1 MAGQLPADRRMSRR
15 ALGALLLAT
24 LVVAT
29 AYGAWAWWRAWSAPR
44 VGVVLRPTYSVEG
57 ISTGTPVRVNGVVV
71 GQVESLGLR
80 PDAEG
85 RLRPEVRLTIDPS
98 DLEDRGF
105 ADRLR
110 RDRLGVEVARG
121 LRGRLITVS
130 PASGLLQVELLWEEP
145 GPPPAGLAADEIPAA
160 GGSKQRALERVARE
174 LGRIAGRDLAQV
186 AAELEADLDAY
197 LPKSDPARAARLSA
211 DWVARSAA
219 LAEATDD
226 AHLGAQATR
235 LIAAVARLREGA
247 AQAEAAVD
255 AETLARLQ
263 VSLADARE
271 AVRAFGASLEGSG
284 RSLES
289 AQAEAA
295 TALRDLSEGARTWTR
310 KARGLTTEPL
320 PPAR

>member
-15 ALGALLLAT
+15 ALGALMLAT
-24 LVVAT
+24 LAAAT
-29 AYGAWAWWRAWSAPR
+29 LYGAWAWWRAWSAPR
-44 VGVVLRPTYSVEG
+44 VGVVVRPTFSVEG
-57 ISTGTPVRVNGVVV
+57 IATGTPVRVNGVVV

-80 PDAEG
+80 PDADG
-85 RLRPEVRLTIDPS
+85 RLRPEVRLTLDPS
-98 DLEDRGF
+98 DLADRGF

-110 RDRLGVEVARG
+110 RDRLSEEVARG
-121 LRGRLITVS
+121 LRARLISVS

-145 GPPPAGLAADEIPAA
+145 GELPAGLAPDEIPAA

-174 LGRIAGRDLAQV
+174 LGRFAGRDLAQV
-186 AAELEADLDAY
+186 AAALEADLDAY

-226 AHLGAQATR
+226 AHLGTQATR
-235 LIAAVARLREGA
+235 LIAAVARLREVA

-255 AETLARLQ
+255 AESLARLQ

-284 RSLES
+284 RSLEA

-295 TALRDLSEGARTWTR
+295 TLLRDLSDGARAWTR

>member
-1 MAGQLPADRRMSRR
+1 MSRR
-15 ALGALLLAT
+15 ALGALMLAT
-24 LVVAT
+24 LAAAT
-29 AYGAWAWWRAWSAPR
+29 LYGAWAWWRAWSAPR
-44 VGVVLRPTYSVEG
+44 VGVVVRPTFSVEG
-57 ISTGTPVRVNGVVV
+57 IATGTPVRVNGVVV

-80 PDAEG
+80 PDADG
-85 RLRPEVRLTIDPS
+85 RLRPEVRLTLDPS
-98 DLEDRGF
+98 DLADRGF

-110 RDRLGVEVARG
+110 RDRLSEEVARG
-121 LRGRLITVS
+121 LRARLISVS

-145 GPPPAGLAADEIPAA
+145 GELPAGLAPDEIPAA

-174 LGRIAGRDLAQV
+174 LGRFVGRDLAQV
-186 AAELEADLDAY
+186 AAALEADLDAY

-226 AHLGAQATR
+226 AHLGTQATR
-235 LIAAVARLREGA
+235 LIAAVARLREVA

-255 AETLARLQ
+255 AESLARLQ

-284 RSLES
+284 RSLEA

-295 TALRDLSEGARTWTR
+295 TLLRDLSDGARAWTR

>member
-1 MAGQLPADRRMSRR
+1 MNRR

-24 LVVAT
+24 VAVAT
-29 AYGAWAWWRAWSAPR
+29 GLGAWAWWRAWSAPR
-44 VGVVLRPTYSVEG
+44 VALVVRPAFSVEG
-57 ISTGTPVRVNGVVV
+57 IATGTPVRVNGVIV

-80 PDAEG
+80 PDDLG
-85 RLRPEVRLTIDPS
+85 RLRPEVRLTLDPS
-98 DLEDRGF
+98 DLEERGF

-110 RDRLGVEVARG
+110 ADSLRAEVARG
-121 LRGRLITVS
+121 LRARLITVS

-145 GPPPAGLAADEIPAA
+145 AELPSGLAADEIPAS

-174 LGRIAGRDLAQV
+174 LGRWADRDWAAV

-197 LPKSDPARAARLSA
+197 LPKSDPERAARLSA
-211 DWVARSAA
+211 EWLARSAS

-226 AHLGAQATR
+226 AHLGAEATR
-235 LIAAVARLREGA
+235 LIAAVARLREVA
-247 AQAEAAVD
+247 AKAEAGLD

-263 VSLADARE
+263 VRLADAR
-271 AVRAFGASLEGSG
+271 AAAQAFGASLEDAG
-284 RSLES
+284 RSFES
-289 AQAEAA
+289 AQGETAELLRGLSAA
-295 TALRDLSEGARTWTR
+295 ARAWTR

>member
-1 MAGQLPADRRMSRR
+1 MSRR

-24 LVVAT
+24 LAAAT
-29 AYGAWAWWRAWSAPR
+29 LYGAWAWWRAWSEPR
-44 VGVVLRPTYSVEG
+44 VGVVVRPTYSVEG

-80 PDAEG
+80 ADADG

-98 DLEDRGF
+98 DLADRGF

-110 RDRLGVEVARG
+110 RDRLREEVARG
-121 LRGRLITVS
+121 LRARLITVS

-145 GPPPAGLAADEIPAA
+145 GEIPADLAADEIPAA

-174 LGRIAGRDLAQV
+174 LGRFAGRDVAQV
-186 AAELEADLDAY
+186 AAALEADLDAF
-197 LPKSDPARAARLSA
+197 LPKTDPARLARLSA

-235 LIAAVARLREGA
+235 LIGAVARLREVA
-247 AQAEAAVD
+247 TQAEAAVD
-255 AETLARLQ
+255 AESLARLQ
-263 VSLADARE
+263 VRLADARE

-284 RSLES
+284 RSLDS
-289 AQAEAA
+289 AQAEAS
-295 TALRDLSEGARTWTR
+295 TLLRDLSDAARAWTR

>member
-1 MAGQLPADRRMSRR
+1 MSRR
-15 ALGALLLAT
+15 ALGALMLAT
-24 LVVAT
+24 LAAAT
-29 AYGAWAWWRAWSAPR
+29 LYGAWAWWRAWSAPR
-44 VGVVLRPTYSVEG
+44 VGVVVRPTFSVEG
-57 ISTGTPVRVNGVVV
+57 IATGTPVRVNGVVV

-80 PDAEG
+80 PDADG

-98 DLEDRGF
+98 DLADRGF

-110 RDRLGVEVARG
+110 RDRLSEEVARG
-121 LRGRLITVS
+121 LRARLTSVS

-145 GPPPAGLAADEIPAA
+145 GELPTGLAPDEIPAT

-174 LGRIAGRDLAQV
+174 LGRFAGRDLAQV
-186 AAELEADLDAY
+186 AAALEADLDAY

-226 AHLGAQATR
+226 AHLGTQATR
-235 LIAAVARLREGA
+235 LIAAVARLREVA

-255 AETLARLQ
+255 AESLARLQ

-284 RSLES
+284 RSLEA

-295 TALRDLSEGARTWTR
+295 TLLRDLSDGARAWTR

>member
-1 MAGQLPADRRMSRR
+1 MSRR

-24 LVVAT
+24 LAAAT
-29 AYGAWAWWRAWSAPR
+29 LYGAWAWWRAWSEPR
-44 VGVVLRPTYSVEG
+44 VGVVVRPTYSVEG
-57 ISTGTPVRVNGVVV
+57 ISTGTPARVNGGVV

-80 PDAEG
+80 ADADG

-98 DLEDRGF
+98 DLADRGF

-110 RDRLGVEVARG
+110 RDRLREEVARG
-121 LRGRLITVS
+121 LRARLITVS

-145 GPPPAGLAADEIPAA
+145 GEIPADLAADEIPAA

-174 LGRIAGRDLAQV
+174 LGRFAGRDVAQV
-186 AAELEADLDAY
+186 AAALEADLDAF
-197 LPKSDPARAARLSA
+197 LPKTDPARLARLSA

-235 LIAAVARLREGA
+235 LIGAVARLREVA
-247 AQAEAAVD
+247 TQAEAAVD
-255 AETLARLQ
+255 AESLARLQ
-263 VSLADARE
+263 VRLADARE

-284 RSLES
+284 RSLDS
-289 AQAEAA
+289 AQAEAS
-295 TALRDLSEGARTWTR
+295 TLLRDLSDAARAWTR

>member
-1 MAGQLPADRRMSRR
+1 MSRR
-15 ALGALLLAT
+15 ALGALLLAA

-44 VGVVLRPTYSVEG
+44 VGVVVRPTFSVEG

-80 PDAEG
+80 PDADG

-110 RDRLGVEVARG
+110 RDRLPEEVARG
-121 LRGRLITVS
+121 LRARLITVS

-145 GPPPAGLAADEIPAA
+145 GEPPVGLAADEIPAT
-160 GGSKQRALERVARE
+160 GGSKQRAMERIARE
-174 LGRIAGRDLAQV
+174 LGRLAGRDLARV

-197 LPKSDPARAARLSA
+197 LPKSDPARAAQLSA

-219 LAEATDD
+219 LAEATDE

-235 LIAAVARLREGA
+235 LLTAVARLREGA

-255 AETLARLQ
+255 AESLARLQ
-263 VSLADARE
+263 VRLADARE

-289 AQAEAA
+289 AQAEA
-295 TALRDLSEGARTWTR
+295 TTLLRDLSAAARNWTR
-310 KARGLTTEPL
+310 KARDLTTEPL
-320 PPAR
+320 PPER

>member
-1 MAGQLPADRRMSRR
+1 MSRR

-24 LVVAT
+24 LAAAT
-29 AYGAWAWWRAWSAPR
+29 LYGAWAWWRAWSEPR
-44 VGVVLRPTYSVEG
+44 VGVVVRPTYSVEG

-80 PDAEG
+80 ADADG

-98 DLEDRGF
+98 DLADRGF

-110 RDRLGVEVARG
+110 RDRLREEVARG
-121 LRGRLITVS
+121 LRARLITVS

-145 GPPPAGLAADEIPAA
+145 GEIPADLAADEIPAA

-174 LGRIAGRDLAQV
+174 LGRFAGRDVAQV
-186 AAELEADLDAY
+186 AAALEADLDAF
-197 LPKSDPARAARLSA
+197 LPKTDPARLARLSA

-235 LIAAVARLREGA
+235 LIGAVARLREVA
-247 AQAEAAVD
+247 TQAEAAVD
-255 AETLARLQ
+255 AESLARLQ
-263 VSLADARE
+263 VRLADARE

-284 RSLES
+284 RSLDS

-295 TALRDLSEGARTWTR
+295 TLLRDLSDAARAWTR

>member
-1 MAGQLPADRRMSRR
+1 MSRR
-15 ALGALLLAT
+15 ALGALMLAT
-24 LVVAT
+24 LAAAT
-29 AYGAWAWWRAWSAPR
+29 LYGAWAWWRAWSAPR
-44 VGVVLRPTYSVEG
+44 VGVVVRPTFSVEG
-57 ISTGTPVRVNGVVV
+57 IATGTPVRVNGVVV

-80 PDAEG
+80 PDADG
-85 RLRPEVRLTIDPS
+85 RLRPEVRLTLDPS
-98 DLEDRGF
+98 DLADRGF

-110 RDRLGVEVARG
+110 RDRLSEEVARG
-121 LRGRLITVS
+121 LRARLISVS

-145 GPPPAGLAADEIPAA
+145 GELPAGLAPDEIPAA

-174 LGRIAGRDLAQV
+174 LGRFAGRDLAQV
-186 AAELEADLDAY
+186 AAALEADLDAY

-226 AHLGAQATR
+226 AHLGTQATR
-235 LIAAVARLREGA
+235 LIAAVARLREVA

-255 AETLARLQ
+255 AESLARLQ

-284 RSLES
+284 RSLEA

-295 TALRDLSEGARTWTR
+295 TLLRDLSDGARAWTR

>member
-1 MAGQLPADRRMSRR
+1 MSRR

-24 LVVAT
+24 TAVAT
-29 AYGAWAWWRAWSAPR
+29 LYGAWAWWRAWSAPR
-44 VGVVLRPTYSVEG
+44 VAVVVRPAFSVEG

-80 PDAEG
+80 PDADG
-85 RLRPEVRLTIDPS
+85 RLRPEVRLTIDPT
-98 DLEDRGF
+98 DLADRGF

-110 RDRLGVEVARG
+110 RDRLREEVARG
-121 LRGRLITVS
+121 LRARLITVS

-145 GPPPAGLAADEIPAA
+145 GEIPADLAADEIPAA

-174 LGRIAGRDLAQV
+174 LGRFAGRDIAQV
-186 AAELEADLDAY
+186 AAALEADLDAF
-197 LPKSDPARAARLSA
+197 LPKTDPARLARLSA

-235 LIAAVARLREGA
+235 LIGAVARLREVA
-247 AQAEAAVD
+247 TQAEAAVD
-255 AETLARLQ
+255 AESLARLQ
-263 VSLADARE
+263 VRLADARE

-284 RSLES
+284 RSLDS
-289 AQAEAA
+289 AQAEAS
-295 TALRDLSEGARTWTR
+295 TLLRDLSDAARAWTR